1 MKLLY
6 PFSLAY
12 RLLAALDRKT
22 SVSHRLGKPVI
33 SIGNITWGGTGKT
46 PAVIKLASEIVEAGF
61 KPAVLSRGYFR
72 KDKKE
77 SFVAVSDG
85 RRTLVPPALS
95 GDEPFLIAESV
106 PGAVVMSGRD
116 RLRAA
121 RYAAEKFSPD
131 IFILDDGFQ
140 HWRIARDLDIVCVNA
155 LNPFGNG
162 HLIPAGILREPLSAL
177 ERADIIV
184 ITNSDL
190 ADENAVA
197 GVEAE
202 VKKYC
207 RGKVVRAR
215 YAPKSLKRVI
225 DGQSFK
231 LNSMLGEPVT
241 ALSAIGENAGFKKM
255 LEKTGINAIEQL
267 DFRDHH
273 WYNLDDIRSARP
285 GRKVITTTKDAVR
298 LKDLLAHLPQ
308 SDAERF
314 YALEIEMEFVN
325 GAKIWE
331 NGMEKKLRSL

>member
-1 MKLLY
+1 M
-6 PFSLAY
+6 
-12 RLLAALDRKT
+12 
-22 SVSHRLGKPVI
+22 I
-33 SIGNITWGGTGKT
+33 SIGNLTWGGTGKT
-46 PAVIKLASEIVEAGF
+46 PAVIKLAREIAAAGL

-95 GDEPFLIAESV
+95 GDEPFLIAQSV

-116 RLRAA
+116 RVRAA

-162 HLIPAGILREPLSAL
+162 FLIPAGILREPLSAL
-177 ERADIIV
+177 ERADLVI

-190 ADENAVA
+190 ADESSVSRL
-197 GVEAE
+197 EAE
-202 VKKYC
+202 IKKYC
-207 RGKVVRAR
+207 PGKVVRAG
-215 YAPKSLKRVI
+215 YAAKSLKRVT
-225 DGQSFK
+225 DGQVFK
-231 LNSMLGEPVT
+231 LNSALGEPVT

-273 WYNLDDIRSARP
+273 WYNLDDISTIQP

-298 LKDLLAHLPQ
+298 LKDLLAPLPPAE
-308 SDAERF
+308 AERF